1 MKRDSVSA
9 YVRMKRDTPLP
20 LQVVV
25 RILDDPPPSPHQL
38 RTYLIDD
45 PFLNQRNYQDIRIS
59 YSLKYKRQKNK
70 FLYEKINGSVE

>member
-38 RTYLIDD
+38 HTYLIDE
-45 PFLNQRNYQDIRIS
+45 PFLNQKNYQDIRIS
-59 YSLKYKRQKNK
+59 YSLKYKRQKNE